1 MSTELNL
8 GVGAMIRTTEHA
20 HPLDGRDT
28 PIHLTWEAV
37 VRTRALDLHPTEVHG
52 QPRATATGAGGSLPR
67 RSRLIGTII
76 TPWLGSVLVALG
88 VGAAVGPLHAAADTA
103 TPPGEAAAQPP
114 EDPTATPTVCMA
126 NMGAQPGTWMHDIDP
141 CIRYRRLSDILIP
154 GSHDSVT
161 YNLKFPIAAGFAQTQ
176 NQTLE
181 EQLND
186 GVRAFDIR
194 VSYFTTGNFGANW
207 YAQHGGIQDVTLTFG
222 QIITSLGNWANVA
235 GREQEIIMLN
245 LSLQNNP
252 DDPFPVN
259 LCATIGEDWGK
270 NLVTPDMLMQ
280 QLNTADPGEP
290 IFDQLWRLPQSFRG
304 ARIIIDNL
312 ECLTH
317 ATGNVAQWGPIS
329 PPNTSFITAY

>member
-1 MSTELNL
+1 MN
-8 GVGAMIRTTEHA
+8 A
-20 HPLDGRDT
+20 HTD
-28 PIHLTWEAV
+28 
-37 VRTRALDLHPTEVHG
+37 
-52 QPRATATGAGGSLPR
+52 
-67 RSRLIGTII
+67 
-76 TPWLGSVLVALG
+76 
-88 VGAAVGPLHAAADTA
+88 
-103 TPPGEAAAQPP
+103 
-114 EDPTATPTVCMA
+114 
-126 NMGAQPGTWMHDIDP
+126 TWMGDIDP

-222 QIITSLGNWANVA
+222 QIITSLGNWAIVA

-270 NLVTPDMLMQ
+270 NLVTPDMLLQ

-329 PPNTSFITAY
+329 PPNTSFITAYYPSWCDAGVNSQLVNQAAATRGTEGPATLQGGEALSVGPPVVGGLYWVQVSGTPLQNTPCILTPFLMLDLQQDVWNSLKALWDDPTSTVRDNLNVVAGDFVSEGFPWLDIVNMNVEPVLPAPR